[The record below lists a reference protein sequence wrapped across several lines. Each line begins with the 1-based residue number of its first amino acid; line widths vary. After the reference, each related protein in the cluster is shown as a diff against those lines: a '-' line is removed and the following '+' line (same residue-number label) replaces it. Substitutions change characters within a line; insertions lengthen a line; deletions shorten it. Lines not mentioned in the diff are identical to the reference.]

1 MTLKPIRLFLLYGV
15 SALCFVGFVTGVRSG
30 QTAVPAPADREQL
43 TGVRLLNNREVLART
58 WQYPHPTGALL

>member
-1 MTLKPIRLFLLYGV
+1 MTLKPIRLFLLYG
-15 SALCFVGFVTGVRSG
+15 FGTGVRSG

-58 WQYPHPTGALL
+58 WQYPHPTGVLL